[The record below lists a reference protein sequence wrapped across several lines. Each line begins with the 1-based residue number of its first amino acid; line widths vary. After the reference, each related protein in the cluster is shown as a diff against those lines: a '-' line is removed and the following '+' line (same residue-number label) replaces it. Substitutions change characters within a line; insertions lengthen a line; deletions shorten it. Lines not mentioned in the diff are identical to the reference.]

1 MRWFELAS
9 RHPANGIA
17 IRRNPASPLNLTR
30 FAQVEAASSTL
41 PAAFQKEKPPKG
53 WFFFLEQGTG
63 VEPALTAWEAAVIP
77 IYQPC
82 IHFTGLL

>member
-30 FAQVEAASSTL
+30 FAQVEAVSSNL
-41 PAAFQKEKPPKG
+41 PDSFQKETPP
-53 WFFFLEQGTG
+53 
-63 VEPALTAWEAAVIP
+63 
-77 IYQPC
+77 
-82 IHFTGLL
+82 